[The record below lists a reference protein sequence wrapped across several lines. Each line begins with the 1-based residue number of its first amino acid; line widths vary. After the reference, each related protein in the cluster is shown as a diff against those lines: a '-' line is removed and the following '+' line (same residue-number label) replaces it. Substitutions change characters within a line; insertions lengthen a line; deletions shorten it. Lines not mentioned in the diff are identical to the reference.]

1 MTSQMLRRFNL
12 GSQVILLSLVA
23 CTLAWAQD
31 GKKEGG

>member
-12 GSQVILLSLVA
+12 GSQVILLSFVG
-23 CTLAWAQD
+23 CTLAWTQD